1 VRHQAAAPPTTRT
14 HTSRTHQQPELPG
27 HAPLSTHRARRTG
40 RKARRWGAGRIL
52 VCLMLLGGARTTPGI
67 AEVSCHVASIRSLL
81 CVLRLPHGQTANAAR
96 QVVGRRTP
104 QHTTET
110 GARGVWRRSGGGRA
124 AAMRGYSVHPSGSS
138 RRRGSDAAAAAS
150 QLLPSYRRRCTPHP
164 QNFTKRQGATAST
177 KCAARTPRNTTR
189 HTTRTRTRARTAF
202 LSTAGGA
209 CTTAALMASAVAG
222 GCGAV
227 ATTATSAQAAH
238 RHCACVYRPRR
249 RGCAR
254 CQARATATRP
264 QLQQPVRVL

>member
-1 VRHQAAAPPTTRT
+1 MCCVYHM
-14 HTSRTHQQPELPG
+14 
-27 HAPLSTHRARRTG
+27 AR
-40 RKARRWGAGRIL
+40 
-52 VCLMLLGGARTTPGI
+52 
-67 AEVSCHVASIRSLL
+67 
-81 CVLRLPHGQTANAAR
+81 
-96 QVVGRRTP
+96 RRTP
-104 QHTTET
+104 HGRLWDAAHRSTQQ
-110 GARGVWRRSGGGRA
+110 RRGRA
-124 AAMRGYSVHPSGSS
+124 ACGVAAAAGG
-138 RRRGSDAAAAAS
+138 RRRCAVTPSIRPARHGGDSDAAAAAS